1 MTVVCGAGLLSQTLD
16 CMEVDFGTGT
26 FAAGQ
31 AYVALSRARS
41 MAGMRVRN
49 LEPRHAFTDQDVQAF
64 DKSLGTPG
72 CQARR

>member
-1 MTVVCGAGLLSQTLD
+1 MTVVCGARLLSQTLD
-16 CMEVDFGTGT
+16 CMEVDFGT